1 MRKFAR
7 GILVL
12 LLVTLIG
19 GVGSYFYEYN
29 TIKDR
34 YKSVAQLYIVPGE
47 ANEATLRAENGGLKD
62 DFSIVFNS
70 DVVLSAAKNLAGTS
84 ENIEKYLTV
93 NSVPNSNIIELIIV
107 NPDQNTAKQYVDA
120 IAATAIKTTTIIP
133 VESIQILSEGTSTG
147 HAFKPG
153 LITNTIKLTA
163 LIALITFTIEM
174 LALLIY
180 VSFRKKV
187 EVDDEYYDYER
198 EFGVKARK
206 NENKKFDNDYIAP
219 NVSNDAIVE
228 FDEYISKNK
237 EEKTEEKKDE
247 TKIELIKS
255 EAETEVESKEEPEL
269 EVEVEAELE
278 TEAMEES
285 KVEVETEA
293 MEEPKV
299 EVETE
304 AMEESKVEGETEALE
319 ESKVEGEIEAK
330 IESET
335 KEEVKIAVDSEIKTE
350 KPETE
355 KSETEIP
362 KAEVA
367 ANEDEV
373 DGDEKVENKEVE
385 VKKKKK
391 IKIFGRVKK

>member
-120 IAATAIKTTTIIP
+120 IAATAVKTTTIIP

-163 LIALITFTIEM
+163 LIALVTFTIEM

-180 VSFRKKV
+180 LSFRKKV

-198 EFGVKARK
+198 EFGVKTRK

-269 EVEVEAELE
+269 KVEVEDELE
-278 TEAMEES
+278 TEAL
-285 KVEVETEA
+285 
-293 MEEPKV
+293 EEP
-299 EVETE
+299 
-304 AMEESKVEGETEALE
+304 KVEGETEALE
-319 ESKVEGEIEAK
+319 ESKNEGETEAK
-330 IESET
+330 TESET
-335 KEEVKIAVDSEIKTE
+335 KEEVKIAGDSEIKTE
-350 KPETE
+350 KP
-355 KSETEIP
+355 KTEIP

-373 DGDEKVENKEVE
+373 DGDEKAENKEVE

>member
-120 IAATAIKTTTIIP
+120 IAATAVKTTTIIP

-163 LIALITFTIEM
+163 LIALVTFTIEM

-247 TKIELIKS
+247 TKDEKKIELIKS

-269 EVEVEAELE
+269 KVEVEAELE
-278 TEAMEES
+278 TEALEES
-285 KVEVETEA
+285 KI
-293 MEEPKV
+293 
-299 EVETE
+299 
-304 AMEESKVEGETEALE
+304 EGETEALE
-319 ESKVEGEIEAK
+319 ESKVEGETEVLEESKVDGEIEALEESKIEGEIEAK
-330 IESET
+330 RESET
-335 KEEVKIAVDSEIKTE
+335 KEEAKIAVDSEIKTE
-350 KPETE
+350 KP
-355 KSETEIP
+355 KTEIP

-373 DGDEKVENKEVE
+373 DGEKKVENKEVE

>member
-120 IAATAIKTTTIIP
+120 IAATAVKTTTIIP

-163 LIALITFTIEM
+163 LIALVTFTIEM

-180 VSFRKKV
+180 LSFRKKV

-269 EVEVEAELE
+269 KVEVEDELE
-278 TEAMEES
+278 TEAL
-285 KVEVETEA
+285 
-293 MEEPKV
+293 
-299 EVETE
+299 
-304 AMEESKVEGETEALE
+304 EESKVEGETEALE
-319 ESKVEGEIEAK
+319 EPKVEGETEALEESRNEGETEAK
-330 IESET
+330 TESET
-335 KEEVKIAVDSEIKTE
+335 KEEVKIAGDSEIKTE
-350 KPETE
+350 KP
-355 KSETEIP
+355 KTEIP

-373 DGDEKVENKEVE
+373 DGDEKAENKEVE